1 MNPQKSLRKANKVSH
16 VAKTTKKATKS
27 HKKTITTPAR
37 RKATKSIIAQS
48 TIQPQQLHQPQQP
61 TRRTM
66 TKASKKTQSQG
77 FIAQQFAAMMT
88 YFTPQQ
94 QQPQQ
99 QTLNTIFQST
109 NQQQAHLPTMNFITK
124 ATPTHSLGLFDT
136 ALHTTT
142 MESAFLQRFNTHTT
156 TVQHVSKRNFSAAET
171 LADDTVVVPPH
182 MEKKYKRLMF
192 QATQRGWLELDLI
205 FTAYVA
211 TFKAKLLSDEK
222 NLDDLTDVCACDNSD
237 LVRWF
242 VEGKPLPDE
251 WKKNPIM
258 VDMLEYALLPSKPW
272 YPNAGNQ

>member
-61 TRRTM
+61 TRHTM
-66 TKASKKTQSQG
+66 TKAPKKTQSQG

-88 YFTPQQ
+88 YFTPQ

-156 TVQHVSKRNFSAAET
+156 AVQHVSKRNFSAAET

-222 NLDDLTDVCACDNSD
+222 NLDYLTDVCACDNSD